1 VKGGMEKF
9 AMKNP
14 IFLPG
19 IVEPRYVN
27 YLTFEGIA
35 VDEQGKQHFLD
46 PRVSFR
52 QAVLNAMAYLQKLG
66 YSREQAYLL
75 LSAAPCEGRINNIV
89 DIPNSCCSIG
99 IPAEIF
105 DFDVLPR
112 AEGLTK
118 GGRGQVATIPKQ

>member
-1 VKGGMEKF
+1 MEKF
-9 AMKNP
+9 AMRNP

-19 IVEPRYVN
+19 PVEPRYVK

-35 VDEQGKQHFLD
+35 VDDNGKQHFLD

-52 QAVLNAMAYLQKLG
+52 QACLNAMAYLQKLG
-66 YSREQAYLL
+66 YSREQAYLI
-75 LSAAPCEGRINNIV
+75 LSAVPCEGRINNIV

-105 DFDVLPR
+105 DFDILPNKN
-112 AEGLTK
+112 GLEK
-118 GGRGQVATIPKQ
+118 ASRGQLASSKY